1 MPGLNKAGGFTITS
15 TPREGH
21 PTPARP
27 AYLELAIQNST
38 NPPAKWL
45 WQREDEILHSKLVV
59 RAGGS
64 FVWPPP
70 DLDESSIEQVILIA
84 GGVGIK

>member
-1 MPGLNKAGGFTITS
+1 M
-15 TPREGH
+15 
-21 PTPARP
+21 
-27 AYLELAIQNST
+27 QNSA

-45 WQREDEILHSKLVV
+45 WRPQTEILGEQLLV

-70 DLDESSIEQVILIA
+70 ALPVADVENVVLVA